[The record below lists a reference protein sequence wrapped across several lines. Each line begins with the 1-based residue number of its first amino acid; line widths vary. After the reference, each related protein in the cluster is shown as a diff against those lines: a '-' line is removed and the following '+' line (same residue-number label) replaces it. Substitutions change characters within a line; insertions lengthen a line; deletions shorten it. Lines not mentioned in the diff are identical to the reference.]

1 MIMDRKGGVLLSGL
15 RSKMSVSNVSTL
27 QDQSWFLTQTLVMAP
42 ALSPQIL
49 RKLEAVEGMSLAGQ
63 NSNAR

>member
-27 QDQSWFLTQTLVMAP
+27 QDQSWFLTQTLVMVP

>member
-1 MIMDRKGGVLLSGL
+1 
-15 RSKMSVSNVSTL
+15 
-27 QDQSWFLTQTLVMAP
+27 MAP

>member
-1 MIMDRKGGVLLSGL
+1 
-15 RSKMSVSNVSTL
+15 MSVSNVSTL
-27 QDQSWFLTQTLVMAP
+27 QDQSWFLTQTLVMVP